1 MVAWGTVMIDLDSL
15 SPYEILDVSPR
26 ATIAE
31 IKRAFQI
38 ALRTYGGDHMATFG
52 LFTEAERE
60 EILNRVHE
68 AYNILTDPEL
78 RRQYDEELRI
88 QGHFPPDK
96 EKIVEPPSR
105 ESGLTHQFRRNLAEL
120 GKMEDPEVRQE
131 KERLVRELL
140 AAAEETGDWSGS
152 LLRQVR
158 EIRGMSLDEIAQHT
172 KISRGHLRNIEED
185 SFEYLPPDVY
195 VKGFIVQVAKLL
207 GLDPE
212 RVSPRLMEHI
222 RRKRGER

>member
-1 MVAWGTVMIDLDSL
+1 MAMIDLDSL
-15 SPYEILDVSPR
+15 TPYEILDVSPR

-96 EKIVEPPSR
+96 AVETPSR
-105 ESGLTHQFRRNLAEL
+105 ESGQTHRFRRDLADL
-120 GKMEDPEVRQE
+120 GKMEDTEVRQE
-131 KERLVRELL
+131 KERLIRELL
-140 AAAEETGDWSGS
+140 AAAEERGDWSGA

-158 EIRGMSLDEIAQHT
+158 EIRGISLDEISRIT
-172 KISRGHLRNIEED
+172 KISRGHLKNIEED

-195 VKGFIVQVAKLL
+195 VKGFIVQFAKLL

-212 RVSPRLMEHI
+212 RVSLRLMEEI
-222 RRKRGER
+222 RRRRGER